1 MGLVGTGSALV
12 LMHEK
17 VRALEQERA
26 LSAHKKKPEAAPV
39 HPRDVPKKRQAAKAP
54 SRVKDVKP
62 IVNDAKPGYEYV
74 VKEGDDAVSIAI
86 NFGISPS
93 ALIEFNNLNLT
104 EELKPGMIVKI
115 PSDAKN
121 PP

>member
-1 MGLVGTGSALV
+1 MNIKRIVVTGTITALLMGLVGTGSALV

-26 LSAHKKKPEAAPV
+26 LSAHKKKPEAAPAR
-39 HPRDVPKKRQAAKAP
+39 PRDVPKKRQAAKAP

-62 IVNDAKPGYEYV
+62 VANDAKPGYEYV
-74 VKEGDDAVSIAI
+74 VKEGDDVVSIAI

-93 ALIEFNNLNLT
+93 VLMDFN
-104 EELKPGMIVKI
+104 GWKI
-115 PSDAKN
+115 SVS
-121 PP
+121 